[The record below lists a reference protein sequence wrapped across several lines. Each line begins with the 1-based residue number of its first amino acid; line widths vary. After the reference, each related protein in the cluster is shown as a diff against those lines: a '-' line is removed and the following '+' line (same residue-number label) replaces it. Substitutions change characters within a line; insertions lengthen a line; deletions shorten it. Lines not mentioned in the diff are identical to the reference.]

1 MKDKIIEM
9 CEFCKENEAEVDVY
23 DEQDQNVRICEKCDL
38 DLEWKQQEPKMDLG
52 LNFEEKLALVEKYF
66 GDKVMLKAIQDTF
79 PKQELELWIDN
90 NIETIIN
97 KAENK
102 NVLAGGF

>member
-1 MKDKIIEM
+1 MM
-9 CEFCKENEAEVDVY
+9 CEFCNENEAEIDIY
-23 DEQDQNVRICEKCDL
+23 DEQDRNVRICEKCDL
-38 DLEWKQQEPKMDLG
+38 DQEWKQQEPKNDP

-79 PKQELELWIDN
+79 PKQELEVWIDN

-97 KAENK
+97 KAESK